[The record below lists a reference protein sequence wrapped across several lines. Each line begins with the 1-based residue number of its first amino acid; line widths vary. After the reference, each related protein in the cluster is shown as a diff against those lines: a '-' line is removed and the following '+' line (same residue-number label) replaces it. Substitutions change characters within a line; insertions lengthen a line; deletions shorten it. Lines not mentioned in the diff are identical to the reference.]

1 MTLDLRSCRFTGP
14 VGQEAIVVTKTGRND
29 PCPCGSGKKYKH
41 CCLLQ
46 ETAGKSEAMGR
57 DKAWD
62 TMIEKLLDFSR
73 EARFRKD
80 LAAAFDLFW
89 NGTRTIEQVNELAP
103 AQVMN
108 FLDWYAHD
116 YRTTDDGQRIVE
128 IFLGQK
134 GAALSEQERDL
145 LRADSEALL
154 SAHEVTSVEVGQ
166 AIGLRDV
173 FQDLSIELPHTPSL
187 LGIQAGQLLLARL
200 AVSNGYRRFSWISA
214 LIPPEI
220 AEDFQAHIDEMFSL
234 FQEEHFQASWA
245 QFLRERSYLFN
256 HYLLEVRGEVAP
268 PKILLPY
275 AEQAEG
281 EPRPTVLTLDN
292 IGPKERP
299 SVAVPGRREGK
310 SSSRVLVPGRDT

>member
-1 MTLDLRSCRFTGP
+1 
-14 VGQEAIVVTKTGRND
+14 
-29 PCPCGSGKKYKH
+29 
-41 CCLLQ
+41 
-46 ETAGKSEAMGR
+46 
-57 DKAWD
+57 
-62 TMIEKLLDFSR
+62 MIQKLLDFSR
-73 EARFRKD
+73 EPRFRKD

-89 NGTRTIEQVNELAP
+89 NGTRTVEQVNELAP

-128 IFLGQK
+128 IFLEEK
-134 GAALSEQERDL
+134 GATLAEQERDL
-145 LRADSEALL
+145 LRADCEALL
-154 SAHEVTSVEVGQ
+154 SAYEVTSVEVGQ
-166 AIGLRDV
+166 AIELRDV
-173 FQDLSIELPHTPSL
+173 FQDHSVELPYTPSL
-187 LGIQAGQLLLARL
+187 MGIEAGQLLLARL
-200 AVSNGYRRFSWISA
+200 AVSNSHRRFSWISA

-220 AEDFQAHIDEMFSL
+220 AEDFKAHFQEMFGL
-234 FQEEHFQASWA
+234 YREEHFQASWA

-256 HYLLEVRGEVAP
+256 HYLLEVRGETAP

-275 AEQAEG
+275 AEQAQG

-299 SVAVPGRREGK
+299 SVAVPGRREGR

>member
-1 MTLDLRSCRFTGP
+1 M
-14 VGQEAIVVTKTGRND
+14 TKTGRND

-41 CCLLQ
+41 CCLRQ
-46 ETAGKSEAMGR
+46 ETAGKSEAMSR
-57 DKAWD
+57 DRAWD
-62 TMIEKLLDFSR
+62 TMMQKLLDFSR

-80 LAAAFDLFW
+80 LEAAFDLFW
-89 NGTRTIEQVNELAP
+89 NRSRTIEQVNELAP
-103 AQVMN
+103 GQIMN

-116 YRTTDDGQRIVE
+116 YRTADDGQRIVE
-128 IFLGQK
+128 IFLDEK
-134 GAALSEQERDL
+134 GPALSQQERDL

-154 SAHEVTSVEVGQ
+154 SVYEVASVEAGQ
-166 AIGLRDV
+166 AMGLRDV
-173 FQDLSIELPHTPSL
+173 FQNQSIELPHTPPLS
-187 LGIQAGQLLLARL
+187 GIEAGQLLLARL
-200 AVSNGYRRFSWISA
+200 ALSDGYRRFSWISA
-214 LIPPEI
+214 LIPPET
-220 AEDFQAHIDEMFSL
+220 AEDFQAHINEMFSL
-234 FQEEHFQASWA
+234 YQEEHFQASWA

-299 SVAVPGRREGK
+299 SVVVPGRREGK

>member
-1 MTLDLRSCRFTGP
+1 VEP
-14 VGQEAIVVTKTGRND
+14 AGQEATLVTKTGRND

-41 CCLLQ
+41 CCLRK

-57 DKAWD
+57 DRAWD
-62 TMIEKLLDFSR
+62 TMMNKLLDFSR

-80 LAAAFDLFW
+80 LEAAFDLFW
-89 NGTRTIEQVNELAP
+89 NRSYTIEQVSELAP
-103 AQVMN
+103 AQIMN

-116 YRTTDDGQRIVE
+116 YRTADDGLRIVE
-128 IFLGQK
+128 IFLDEK
-134 GAALSEQERDL
+134 RSALSEQERDV

-154 SAHEVTSVEVGQ
+154 SAFEVTSVEEGQ

-173 FQDLSIELPHTPSL
+173 FQDLEAQLRYTPSL
-187 LGIQAGQLLLARL
+187 QGIKAGQLLLARL

-214 LIPPEI
+214 LIPPEV
-220 AEDFQAHIDEMFSL
+220 AEDFKAHIKEMFKL
-234 FQEEHFQASWA
+234 YQEEHFKASWA

-256 HYLLEVRGEVAP
+256 HHLLQVRGEMAP
-268 PKILLPY
+268 PRILLPY
-275 AEQAEG
+275 AEQAEA
-281 EPRPTVLTLDN
+281 EPRPAVLTLQD

-299 SVAVPGRREGK
+299 SVVVPGRREGK